1 MSEVMNVQMKLLKN
15 IVLGAVVAAALVLLP
30 ACAPTGTAASGGAAT
45 VAAPDP
51 ANATFTV
58 EKSSVTLTN
67 GRAEKEAA
75 PGSAS
80 KIVTVLSDKR
90 ATGDVDGDGRAD
102 TIVVLTQQ
110 PGGSGTFYYVAVLLN
125 GAGGVT
131 ATPAMLLG
139 DRIAVNGVRLDGS
152 TIVVDLLDRAS
163 GQPFTASPSVA
174 VAKRFAVAGGALQ
187 PR

>member
-1 MSEVMNVQMKLLKN
+1 MKKAL
-15 IVLGAVVAAALVLLP
+15 IALGVILVTA
-30 ACAPTGTAASGGAAT
+30 ACAPTGTAASGGSSP

-51 ANATFTV
+51 SNATFTI
-58 EKSSVTLTN
+58 EKNAVTLAS

-80 KIVTVLSDKR
+80 KIVTALTDKR

-102 TIVVLTQQ
+102 TIVILTQQ

-125 GAGGVT
+125 AASGVT
-131 ATPAMLLG
+131 SAPAVMLG
-139 DRIAVNGVRLDGS
+139 DRIAVNGVRVDGA

-163 GQPFTASPSVA
+163 GQPFTSSPSVS
-174 VAKRFAVAGGALQ
+174 VTKRFAVVQGALQ
-187 PR
+187 AR